1 MGGAAQGQARPA
13 LAADRYPLGLMG
25 RRNTDGDLFVSRLVN
40 CPQADFA
47 TAVEE
52 IKKLGMGPILGS
64 DAEEL
69 LCKME
74 QVTGTVLRADKE

>member
-1 MGGAAQGQARPA
+1 
-13 LAADRYPLGLMG
+13 MG